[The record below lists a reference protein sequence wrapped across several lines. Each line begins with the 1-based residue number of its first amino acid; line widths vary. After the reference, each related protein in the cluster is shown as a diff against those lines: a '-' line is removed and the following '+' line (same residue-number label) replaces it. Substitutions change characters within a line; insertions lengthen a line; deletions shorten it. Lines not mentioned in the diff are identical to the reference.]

1 MRKLTSM
8 REALADKALLADA
21 LPGESWSAWRTILIA
36 AMGEPLT
43 DEERAVFA
51 KLTGGREKEPGEPIE
66 MLAVVAGRRSGKSR
80 ALSILATYIACLCDW
95 SEHLFVGEVG
105 TALYQAPTQR
115 QAASAL
121 KYATDLI
128 DHVELLKKTVENRT
142 SDCLSLHRSIELTAT
157 AANWRYSRGA
167 TCICCCLDECAFFHN
182 AEDSANSDEELL
194 TALMP
199 SLATTGGPMLI
210 TSSPSAMT
218 GVLYNLHRRHFG
230 KNGDPRIL
238 VIQAASREL
247 NPTLKESVVARA
259 LSADPEKAGAEYL
272 AEFREP
278 VAAYLPRE
286 LIERA
291 VDRGIG
297 QRQRLPGVQYIAYCD
312 TSSGSGSDAFACAI
326 GHKARDEDRDLCV
339 IDFILVQRPPF
350 NPVDLIAALAEHLK
364 GWGIHEVMG
373 DQYGK
378 PFISIFAKNGI
389 SYVTTPIDTSAVYLH
404 ALPVWTSNSVL
415 MLDHQVAIDQ
425 TANLRRKLGSGGR
438 ETVDHPRGLHD
449 DIAVV
454 IAGLIYRL
462 TPVEQVAWD
471 YSGIGVVTSVRDYV
485 GESDEQSETWK
496 AWLATQNYGRAP
508 DGGLGRG
515 NRSRGGVA
523 W

>member
-1 MRKLTSM
+1 
-8 REALADKALLADA
+8 
-21 LPGESWSAWRTILIA
+21 
-36 AMGEPLT
+36 
-43 DEERAVFA
+43 
-51 KLTGGREKEPGEPIE
+51 
-66 MLAVVAGRRSGKSR
+66 
-80 ALSILATYIACLCDW
+80 
-95 SEHLFVGEVG
+95 
-105 TALYQAPTQR
+105 
-115 QAASAL
+115 
-121 KYATDLI
+121 
-128 DHVELLKKTVENRT
+128 
-142 SDCLSLHRSIELTAT
+142 
-157 AANWRYSRGA
+157 
-167 TCICCCLDECAFFHN
+167 
-182 AEDSANSDEELL
+182 
-194 TALMP
+194 
-199 SLATTGGPMLI
+199 
-210 TSSPSAMT
+210 
-218 GVLYNLHRRHFG
+218 
-230 KNGDPRIL
+230 
-238 VIQAASREL
+238 
-247 NPTLKESVVARA
+247 
-259 LSADPEKAGAEYL
+259 
-272 AEFREP
+272 
-278 VAAYLPRE
+278 
-286 LIERA
+286 
-291 VDRGIG
+291 
-297 QRQRLPGVQYIAYCD
+297 LPGVQYIASCD